1 MKFQIEV
8 INVQSSTKPAK
19 SGTYTQ
25 LDVAY
30 KRVDT
35 GKIEGKKVMS
45 FVNKDIFNLFSK
57 ATAGQVFDITTEKVG
72 EYWQWTEASVASG
85 NGGTSNAGD
94 TPIAKSFNASPAPKS
109 TYETA
114 EERAKRQILI
124 VRQSSLAQAVDILSV
139 NPGKDKLSLE
149 DVLHLADKL
158 VSWVFETAPPPS
170 MDIGDMDNDIPS

>member
-19 SGTYTQ
+19 NGTYTQ

-72 EYWQWTEASVASG
+72 EYWQWTEACVSQNANG
-85 NGGTSNAGD
+85 NTQETSA
-94 TPIAKSFNASPAPKS
+94 AKSFSASPAPKS

-139 NPGKDKLSLE
+139 NPGKDKLALE

-170 MDIGDMDNDIPS
+170 MDIGDMDSDIPY

>member
-19 SGTYTQ
+19 NGTYTQ

-72 EYWQWTEASVASG
+72 EYWQWIEASLSTGGAGAASDAPA
-85 NGGTSNAGD
+85 T
-94 TPIAKSFNASPAPKS
+94 KSFSSSPAPKS

-139 NPGKDKLSLE
+139 NPGKDKLQLE
-149 DVLHLADKL
+149 EVLHLADKL
-158 VSWVFETAPPPS
+158 VDWVFNESVKPVP
-170 MDIGDMDNDIPS
+170 MDIGDMEDDIPS

>member
-19 SGTYTQ
+19 NGTYTQ

-57 ATAGQVFDITTEKVG
+57 ASAGQVYDITTEKVG

-85 NGGTSNAGD
+85 SGSASID
-94 TPIAKSFNASPAPKS
+94 APASKAFNASPAPKS